1 MLENQKDYVISILEK
16 ICLERNYTYKI
27 NDNFFIFEID
37 DFKREKRLY
46 HRFIISIFEING
58 DNKIILKHKG
68 FSDFPIVMD
77 LMFDLNIDSL
87 LPFFC
92 QKMMDNIILHRKKE
106 IELRDLEQ
114 NINLFNKDL
123 IDPIYIRD
131 LKLNNFFNNF
141 S

>member
-1 MLENQKDYVISILEK
+1 MLENKKDYVISILEK

-27 NDNFFIFEID
+27 NDNFFILEID
-37 DFKREKRLY
+37 YFKREKRLY

-114 NINLFNKDL
+114 NINLFN
-123 IDPIYIRD
+123 
-131 LKLNNFFNNF
+131 
-141 S
+141 